1 MIQKTWRGHMERKR
15 LKKANKSFA
24 KFQQNY
30 RARRELEEKF
40 KQQKMAKDELR
51 FQLVLEHRR
60 KQRQKKMEM
69 LELLE
74 ILPADQIENYLEK
87 QRQYSATVIQA
98 FYRGYRVRKDFNKN
112 RVQIIQ
118 TKAATKIQRAV
129 RRWIE
134 RNKQKRQTPAFYS
147 RPPGLNSERREFL
160 FDKIRKHLES
170 LPVIFSLFSLTFF
183 IINPSC
189 PWRIE
194 QGLNQS

>member
-1 MIQKTWRGHMERKR
+1 MLIQKTWRGHMERKR
-15 LKKANKSFA
+15 LKKANRSFA

-30 RARRELEEKF
+30 RAKREREEKA
-40 KQQKMAKDELR
+40 KQQKAAKDELR

-87 QRQYSATVIQA
+87 QRQYSATVIQS
-98 FYRGYRVRKDFNKN
+98 FYRGYRARKDFDKN
-112 RVQIIQ
+112 RLNIIQ
-118 TKAATKIQRAV
+118 TRAAIKIQRAV

-134 RNKQKRQTPAFYS
+134 RHKQKRQTPAFYS
-147 RPPGLNSERREFL
+147 RPSGLNAEKREFL

-170 LPVIFSLFSLTFF
+170 LPVNYKF
-183 IINPSC
+183 
-189 PWRIE
+189 
-194 QGLNQS
+194 